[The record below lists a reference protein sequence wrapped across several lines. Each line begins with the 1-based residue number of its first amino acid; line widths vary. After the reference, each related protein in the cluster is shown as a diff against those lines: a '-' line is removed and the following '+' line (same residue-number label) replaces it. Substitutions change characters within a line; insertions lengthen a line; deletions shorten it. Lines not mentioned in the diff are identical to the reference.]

1 MLALALTVAA
11 APSPALAQKMD
22 VSSRPS
28 RLPATGLLYYAK
40 ADSATDTEPI
50 ANPSIAGALFQVIWS
65 EVEREDGVCDW
76 TQVDGWIRPWLAAGK
91 KVAIRI
97 MWSTSGYWPEPY
109 YKTPTPQWVWSKGAV
124 HAFHAPSGTEIPLA
138 WDPIYERY
146 AWRFLEQFASRYESN
161 PGLLFVDVTPGAETN
176 PYRFGTIDA
185 QDPAFRTQ
193 FLSTRASDG
202 RVYSEVLWLQ
212 TVEDWVQAAVTVFR
226 QAPLLATL
234 NVGGFSGSRL
244 PVIGEFCVTQGLFVG
259 QNGLKGSSYAV
270 PAGSPFF
277 GWADRTSLFFEM
289 VAASGGTTGSLQE
302 VMEAAGRIRCRY
314 LNVYPEDVAKGTRG
328 DPGFDPA
335 FEAALVYGART
346 LAGNAPADTPP
357 TITSIADQTTRAGS
371 PIGPLAFEVWD
382 AETPAASLQVTAA
395 SSRPDLVPA
404 TSIVLGGSGSRR
416 TVTITPAAQLT
427 GSAAITVTVSDG
439 ALAASTTF
447 TLTVTSSAHQTLPD
461 GGAAPVHPSP
471 YPRP

>member
-1 MLALALTVAA
+1 MLALALALAA
-11 APSPALAQKMD
+11 APSPVHAQKMD

-40 ADSATDTEPI
+40 ADSATNTEPI
-50 ANPSIAGALFQVIWS
+50 GNPSIAGALFQVIWS
-65 EVEREDGVCDW
+65 EVEKEDGVCDW
-76 TQVDGWIRPWLAAGK
+76 TQVDAWIRPWLAAGK
-91 KVAIRI
+91 KVAVRI

-176 PYRFGTIDA
+176 PYRLGTIDA
-185 QDPAFRTQ
+185 QDPAFRMQ
-193 FLSTRASDG
+193 FLSIRASDG
-202 RVYSEVLWLQ
+202 RAYSEDLWLR
-212 TVEDWVQAAVTVFR
+212 TVEDWVRAAVAVFR

-244 PVIGEFCVTQGLFVG
+244 SVIGEFCVSQGLFVG
-259 QNGLKGSSYAV
+259 QNGLKGSSYAA

-277 GWADRTSLFFEM
+277 EWADRTSLFLEM
-289 VAASGGTTGSLQE
+289 AAASGGTTGSLQE

-314 LNVYPEDVAKGTRG
+314 LNVYPEDVTKGTRG
-328 DPGFDPA
+328 DPTFDPV
-335 FEAALVYGART
+335 FEAALIDGAKT
-346 LAGNAPADTPP
+346 LAVNAPADTPP
-357 TITSIADQTTRAGS
+357 SITSIADQTTRAGS
-371 PIGPLAFEVWD
+371 PIGPLAFEVGD

-395 SSRPDLVPA
+395 SSRPDLVPD

-416 TVTITPAAQLT
+416 TVTITPAAGQA
-427 GSAAITVTVSDG
+427 GSAAVTVAVSDG
-439 ALAASTTF
+439 VLVASTTF
-447 TLTVTSSAHQTLPD
+447 TLTLTSSAHRILSD
-461 GGAAPVHPSP
+461 GGAVPVNPSP
-471 YPRP
+471 HPRP